1 MVIAVTTYAIA
12 PAMAIRLAASVCSTL
27 RWMKGCNGSC
37 PHRCDVMSII
47 ETIEYDADKLAAME
61 VKQLLCQ
68 LIAREDLRRPNRE
81 SHLNARAVS
90 KALEL
95 RSMAYLA
102 KVTELNVP
110 QLESDLKAIITAFF
124 ANGDV
129 IAGVPAA
136 PIPPSEPVLVEEP
149 ELGS

>member
-1 MVIAVTTYAIA
+1 
-12 PAMAIRLAASVCSTL
+12 
-27 RWMKGCNGSC
+27 
-37 PHRCDVMSII
+37 MSII